1 MSIEFINSESVKSKQ
16 LAKNVIKGIEC
27 HKITFEVFQRYID
40 ILSSYY
46 PMIKGKDYDALAS
59 QFKNQQESI
68 RSCDSSNHKEV
79 LENFNEFAQEQC
91 KVLFETLFDKP
102 YQSDL

>member
-16 LAKNVIKGIEC
+16 LAKNILNGIEC

-46 PMIKGKDYDALAS
+46 PVIKGKDYNALTS
-59 QFKNQQESI
+59 QFKTVQESV
-68 RSCDSSNHKEV
+68 RSGYSGDDKEV